1 MRKGIGMLGWALLCA
16 SLQAQTART
25 VLDGVYTDAQAARGQ
40 VAYQTNCSMC
50 HRESLDGG
58 AEALPL
64 RGEHFLESWRD
75 DSLAPLFDHMRTR
88 MPRRPGGEPGS
99 LSENTYI
106 DILAYILKVSEYPSG
121 SGELTKDA
129 VGSIQLVGK
138 DGPKPLATNALV
150 QVIGCFAA
158 GPGNTWILNNA
169 SDPARTRNAEEI
181 TTEER
186 KAGADK
192 ALGTEKFRLQ
202 NLPDFRANFMPDDYK
217 GHKVAAKGSLI
228 RQTNNDRIYVL
239 ALETVAGTCSGGK

>member
-1 MRKGIGMLGWALLCA
+1 MRRGIVKLWWVLLCA

-40 VAYQTNCSMC
+40 MAYQINCSMC

-64 RGEHFLESWRD
+64 RGEQFMESWRD

-99 LSENTYI
+99 LSENTYV

-121 SGELTKDA
+121 TGELTKDA
-129 VGSIQLVGK
+129 VGHIQLVGK
-138 DGPKPLATNALV
+138 DGSKPLPTNALV
-150 QVIGCFAA
+150 QVVGCFAPGA
-158 GPGNTWILNNA
+158 GNSWVLDKS
-169 SDPARTRNAEEI
+169 SDPVRTRNAEEI

-186 KAGADK
+186 KAAADK
-192 ALGTEKFRLQ
+192 ALGTGKFRLQ
-202 NLPDFRANFMPDDYK
+202 NLPDFRANFMPEAYK

-239 ALETVAGTCSGGK
+239 ALETVAETCAGGK

>member
-1 MRKGIGMLGWALLCA
+1 MSKEIATIWWVLLCA

-25 VLDGVYTDAQAARGQ
+25 VLDGVYTVAQAARGQ
-40 VAYQTNCSMC
+40 MAYQINCSMC

-64 RGEHFLESWRD
+64 RGEQFMESWRD

-121 SGELTKDA
+121 TGELTKDA
-129 VGSIQLVGK
+129 VGNIQLVGK
-138 DGPKPLATNALV
+138 DGPKPLPTNALV
-150 QVIGCFAA
+150 QVVGCFAPGA
-158 GPGNTWILNNA
+158 GNSWVLA
-169 SDPARTRNAEEI
+169 DSSDPVRTRNAEEV
-181 TTEER
+181 TAEER
-186 KAGADK
+186 KAWAEK
-192 ALGTEKFRLQ
+192 ALGTGKFRLQ
-202 NLPDFRANFMPDDYK
+202 NLPDFRANFMPDAYK
-217 GHKVAAKGSLI
+217 GHKVVAKGSLI

-239 ALETVAGTCSGGK
+239 ALETVADSCSR

>member
-1 MRKGIGMLGWALLCA
+1 MLWWALLCA
-16 SLQAQTART
+16 ALQAQTART
-25 VLDGVYTDAQAARGQ
+25 VLDGVYTEAQAARGQ
-40 VAYQTNCSMC
+40 MAYQINCSMC

-99 LSENTYI
+99 LSANTYI

-121 SGELTKDA
+121 SRELTKDV

-150 QVIGCFAA
+150 QVVGCFTPGA
-158 GPGNTWILNNA
+158 GNSWILDKS
-169 SDPARTRNAEEI
+169 SDPVRTRNAEEV
-181 TTEER
+181 TAEER
-186 KAGADK
+186 KASADK
-192 ALGTEKFRLQ
+192 ALGSARFRLQ
-202 NLPDFRANFMPDDYK
+202 NLPDFRANFMPDAYR
-217 GHKVAAKGSLI
+217 GHKVVAKGSLI

-239 ALETVAGTCSGGK
+239 ALEMVADACSGEK

>member
-1 MRKGIGMLGWALLCA
+1 MLYWVLLCA

-40 VAYQTNCSMC
+40 TAYLVNCSMC

-64 RGEHFLESWRD
+64 RGEQFMESWRD
-75 DSLAPLFDHMRTR
+75 DSLGPLFDHMRTR

-106 DILAYILKVSEYPSG
+106 DILSYILKVSEYPSG
-121 SGELTKDA
+121 TGELTKGA

-138 DGPKPLATNALV
+138 DGPKPLPTNALV
-150 QVIGCFAA
+150 QVVGCFAA
-158 GPGNTWILNNA
+158 GAGNSWVLDKS
-169 SDPARTRNAEEI
+169 SDPVRTRNAEDV
-181 TTEER
+181 TAEER
-186 KAGADK
+186 KASADK
-192 ALGTEKFRLQ
+192 ALGSARFRLQ
-202 NLPDFRANFMPDDYK
+202 NLPDFRANFMPDAYK
-217 GHKVAAKGSLI
+217 GHKVVAKGSLI

-239 ALETVAGTCSGGK
+239 ALETVADSCSQ

>member
-1 MRKGIGMLGWALLCA
+1 MRRRIAILCWVLLCA

-25 VLDGVYTDAQAARGQ
+25 VLEGVYTDAQAVRGQ
-40 VAYQTNCSMC
+40 TAYQVNCSMC

-121 SGELTKDA
+121 SRELTKDV

-150 QVIGCFAA
+150 QVVGCFAA
-158 GPGNTWILNNA
+158 GPGNTWVLNNS
-169 SDPARTRNAEEI
+169 SDPVRTRNAEEI
-181 TTEER
+181 AAEER

-192 ALGTEKFRLQ
+192 ALGTGKFRLQ

-239 ALETVAGTCSGGK
+239 TLETVADTCSGGK

>member
-1 MRKGIGMLGWALLCA
+1 MLWWVLLCA

-40 VAYQTNCSMC
+40 TAYQINCSMC

-64 RGEHFLESWRD
+64 RGEQFVESWRD

-121 SGELTKDA
+121 TGELTKDA
-129 VGSIQLVGK
+129 VSHIQLVGK
-138 DGPKPLATNALV
+138 DGPKPLPTNALV
-150 QVIGCFAA
+150 QVVGCFAPGA
-158 GPGNTWILNNA
+158 GNSWLLANS
-169 SDPARTRNAEEI
+169 SDPVRTRNAEEV
-181 TTEER
+181 TAEER
-186 KAGADK
+186 KASADK
-192 ALGTEKFRLQ
+192 ALGSARFRLQ
-202 NLPDFRANFMPDDYK
+202 NLPDFRANFTPDSYT
-217 GHKVAAKGSLI
+217 GHKVLAKGSLI

-239 ALETVAGTCSGGK
+239 ALETVADSCSQ

>member
-1 MRKGIGMLGWALLCA
+1 MLGWALLCA
-16 SLQAQTART
+16 SLQAQTGRT

-40 VAYQTNCSMC
+40 MAYQVNCSMC

-64 RGEHFLESWRD
+64 RGEHFMESWRD

-106 DILAYILKVSEYPSG
+106 DILSYILKVSEYPSG
-121 SGELTKDA
+121 TGELTKDA
-129 VGSIQLVGK
+129 VRSIQLVEK
-138 DGPKPLATNALV
+138 DGPKPLPTNALV
-150 QVIGCFAA
+150 QVVGCFAA
-158 GPGNTWILNNA
+158 GSGNTWVLNNS
-169 SDPARTRNAEEI
+169 SDPVRTRNAEEI
-181 TTEER
+181 TAEER

-192 ALGTEKFRLQ
+192 ALGMGKFRLQ
-202 NLPDFRANFMPDDYK
+202 NLPDFRANFMPDAFT

-239 ALETVAGTCSGGK
+239 ALETVADICSGGK